1 LYLWKELL
9 LTQRRADL
17 VLLLIAIIWGT
28 TFTVVHQAVAS
39 FPPLALIALRF
50 GCAALLMLPLLLR
63 QGIRW
68 RECQVGMWLGGLL
81 FLGFATQTLGLQRTT
96 PARAG
101 FITGLN
107 VALVPLFGLLVGQRP
122 APRALLGVMVA
133 IMGLAV
139 LTWGCALSWLGCTLA
154 AATTTQ
160 WLGDLLVLLCAVAF
174 ALHIVAVSRW
184 ATTLPVATVNTWQLI
199 AAASLAGSTAFALE
213 RPIPTPSPGV
223 VGAALFLGIIATAL
237 VFALQLRVQRYTT
250 ATHTALIFAL
260 EPVFAAVFAWVWI
273 GEALT
278 GAVLLGG
285 AIMLFGVVLA
295 ELPPLRRRPA
305 PAAALASETLVTKM
319 ER

>member
-1 LYLWKELL
+1 MMV
-9 LTQRRADL
+9 TQRRADL

-28 TFTVVHQAVAS
+28 TFTVVHEAVAS

-50 GCAALLMLPLLLR
+50 GCAALLLLPLLVR
-63 QGIRW
+63 GGVRR
-68 RECQVGMWLGGLL
+68 REWTVGMLLGGLL
-81 FLGFATQTLGLQRTT
+81 FFGFAAQTLGLQRTS

-122 APRALLGVMVA
+122 APRALFGVAVA

-139 LTWGCALSWLGCTLA
+139 LTWGCALPWLGCTLNVA
-154 AATTTQ
+154 SSTQ
-160 WLGDLLVLLCAVAF
+160 WLGDLLVLACAAAF

-184 ATTLPVATVNTWQLI
+184 ATKLPVATVNTWQLI
-199 AAASLAGSTAFALE
+199 GAALLAGSATFALE
-213 RPIPTPSPGV
+213 RPLPTLLPGV
-223 VGAALFLGIIATAL
+223 VGAALFLGVIATAL
-237 VFALQLRVQRYTT
+237 VFALQLRVQRYTS

-260 EPVFAAVFAWVWI
+260 EPVFAALFAWLWV

-278 GAVLLGG
+278 PAVLLGG

-295 ELPPLRRRPA
+295 ELPPLRRRPQS
-305 PAAALASETLVTKM
+305 AAALTGESLITET
-319 ER
+319 EH